1 MWGGRFNA
9 SQAIVAVVGGGFTP
23 LALQSNGAL
32 CLLDIWPARLVSV
45 IAMAT
50 PTTPDTFAAD
60 GGTFAGQW
68 IIGIGIGKSR
78 ENLVIPFVL
87 APPYAQVSTMS
98 AGGLPL
104 CVPAKQLTVSAK
116 LSGTTSGARTLG
128 VAFSAYA
135 APFSLG
141 GLGLP
146 EAGGTQG

>member
-9 SQAIVAVVGGGFTP
+9 SQRIVAVVGGGFTP
-23 LALQSNGAL
+23 LNLQSNGAL
-32 CLLDIWPARLVSV
+32 CLLDIWPARLISV

-50 PTTPDTFAAD
+50 PTTQPAFVAD
-60 GGTFAGQW
+60 GGTFDGEF

-78 ENLVIPFVL
+78 ENLVVPFTL

-104 CVPAKQLTVSAK
+104 CVPAKQLTVNATLK
-116 LSGTTSGARTLG
+116 GTTSAAGVLA